1 MLDTNEVY
9 LPLFVFVE
17 DVMNIYFDA
26 HDGAIDMS
34 LLAILLFVGTMALSL
49 WATMRVRQVYG
60 KFSQFPASSG
70 ASGAETAA
78 TILRQEGIYGVEIVE
93 HDEMLGD
100 HYDPIHKRLVLSRD
114 TFHGTSTAALG
125 VAAHECGHAIQH
137 QQAYAPLQ
145 WRMASVG
152 LTTFASQ
159 IVLWLPLL
167 GIFTGFL
174 NTGVALILVATAWG
188 ILMLFNL
195 ITLPVEFDA
204 SARARLVLKQTGLI
218 QMIEE
223 ETAVAKVLRA
233 AAWTYVAA
241 FITSLVYFLLHVLPL
256 LGGRRE

>member
-1 MLDTNEVY
+1 
-9 LPLFVFVE
+9 
-17 DVMNIYFDA
+17 
-26 HDGAIDMS
+26 MS
-34 LLAILLFVGTMALSL
+34 LLAILLFIGTMALSL
-49 WATMRVRQVYG
+49 WATIRVREVYNRY
-60 KFSQFPASSG
+60 SLLRASSG
-70 ASGAETAA
+70 LTGADTAA
-78 TILRQEGIYGVEIVE
+78 TILRQEGISDVEIVT
-93 HDEMLGD
+93 HDQMLGD
-100 HYDPIHKRLVLSRD
+100 HYDPIHKRVVLSREN
-114 TFHGTSTAALG
+114 FHGTSVAALG

-137 QQAYAPLQ
+137 REAYAPLQ

-167 GIFTGFL
+167 GMFTGFL
-174 NTGVALILVATAWG
+174 NTGMALVLMASAWG

-204 SARARLVLKQTGLI
+204 SARARLVLRQTGLI
-218 QMIEE
+218 PTVEE
-223 ETAVAKVLRA
+223 ETALAKVLSA

>member
-1 MLDTNEVY
+1 
-9 LPLFVFVE
+9 
-17 DVMNIYFDA
+17 
-26 HDGAIDMS
+26 MS
-34 LLAILLFVGTMALSL
+34 LVAILLFFGTMALSL
-49 WATMRVRQVYG
+49 WATMRVRRVFG
-60 KFSQFPASSG
+60 EFSRMPGSSG
-70 ASGAETAA
+70 VSGAETAA
-78 TILRQEGIYGVEIVE
+78 RILRQEEIYDVEILE
-93 HDEMLGD
+93 QDEILSD
-100 HYDPIHKRLVLSRD
+100 HYDPVHKRLVLSRD
-114 TFHGTSTAALG
+114 NFHGTSVAALG

-167 GIFTGFL
+167 GMFTGFL
-174 NTGVALILVATAWG
+174 NTGLALVLVAGAWG

-204 SARARLVLKQTGLI
+204 SARARLVLRQTGLI
-218 QMIEE
+218 QTVEE

-241 FITSLVYFLLHVLPL
+241 FITSAVYFLLHLLPL

>member
-1 MLDTNEVY
+1 
-9 LPLFVFVE
+9 
-17 DVMNIYFDA
+17 
-26 HDGAIDMS
+26 MS
-34 LLAILLFVGTMALSL
+34 LLAILLFVGTMGLSL

-60 KFSQFPASSG
+60 EFSQLPASAG
-70 ASGAETAA
+70 LTGAEAAA
-78 TILRQEGIYGVEIVE
+78 TILWQEGISHVEIVE
-93 HDEMLGD
+93 HDEALGD
-100 HYDPIHKRLVLSRD
+100 HYDPARKRLVLSRD

-167 GIFTGFL
+167 GMFTGFI
-174 NTGVALILVATAWG
+174 NTGVALMLVASAWG

-204 SARARLVLKQTGLI
+204 SARARLVLKRAGLI
-218 QMIEE
+218 QTVEE
-223 ETAVAKVLRA
+223 ERAVAKVLRA

-241 FITSLVYFLLHVLPL
+241 FITSLVYFLLHLLPL
-256 LGGRRE
+256 IGGRRE

>member
-1 MLDTNEVY
+1 MAAPIVTV
-9 LPLFVFVE
+9 
-17 DVMNIYFDA
+17 
-26 HDGAIDMS
+26 DMS
-34 LLAILLFVGTMALSL
+34 LFAILLFVGTMVLSL

-60 KFSQFPASSG
+60 EFSQLPASSG
-70 ASGAETAA
+70 LTGAETAA
-78 TILRQEGIYGVEIVE
+78 TILRQEGISNVEIVE
-93 HDEMLGD
+93 HDEALGD
-100 HYDPIHKRLVLSRD
+100 HYDPARKRLVLSWD
-114 TFHGTSTAALG
+114 NFHGTSAAALG

-137 QQAYAPLQ
+137 KQAYAPLQ

-167 GIFTGFL
+167 GMFTGFI
-174 NTGVALILVATAWG
+174 NTGVALTLVASAWG

-218 QMIEE
+218 RTVEE

-241 FITSLVYFLLHVLPL
+241 FITSLGYFLLHLLPL
-256 LGGRRE
+256 VVGRRE